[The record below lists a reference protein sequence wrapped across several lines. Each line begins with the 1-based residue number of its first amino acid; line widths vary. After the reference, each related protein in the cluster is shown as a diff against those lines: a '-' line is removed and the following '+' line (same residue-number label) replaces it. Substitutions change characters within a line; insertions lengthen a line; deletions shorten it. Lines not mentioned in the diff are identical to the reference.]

1 MQTETLRPETR
12 WVPLMVLG
20 ALLVAANGLWLAV
33 DHRPPPW
40 DESIHYLNAVGYYEI
55 LRSPGPTACRQ
66 VLYHSDFYPPFQELL
81 AGTVFLVT
89 GPSPKVAS
97 VLNIAYVLAIA
108 MLVLLLGRELFDPD
122 VGILGAWLFA
132 ASAAVVI
139 QSKLFMLDLPLTF
152 FVTLA
157 ATCFVR
163 SEGFSRTGW
172 SFGYGLAFGLALLT
186 KWSALFFLALPPL
199 VSTLLAAR
207 SQPLQAGRRWR
218 NLALSFLTAAL
229 LALPWYGVHALR
241 FLHHASGYLYAR
253 GVLENDPPL
262 LAPASWFY
270 YLGALMPQMSWPLGL
285 LALTGLI
292 FFLAAGKHRGLWLLW
307 VGLPYLC
314 LTLIRNKDMR
324 YTLPLLPWF
333 CLSAV
338 SWLAPL
344 SGRLRRG
351 LVAGVILLAGL
362 QMAYVHAGRY
372 AGPVHTWLQTRLV
385 STPLVPAQG
394 PDPAPWPQEQILQ
407 RVQGQAASWNRTPVL
422 RVVPDE
428 SAFNR
433 QNFAVAQTR
442 TDGRRVL
449 LAGTTDWP
457 AFTDFVVTKTGGL
470 GLPFAVADRKAITA
484 ELLQNPAMP
493 ERRFQELARY
503 PLPDGSEAI
512 LFARND
518 PAVPTPPAQILSQVE
533 AQLRDLLAGY
543 VRDAQALSLQ
553 IEPFSP
559 EETRRGHFRLLRV
572 TAQGARLGDFKHRS
586 PGVPVAR
593 LAVEIHDVVLDLER
607 MRSGV
612 LLPYQAAML
621 VVRDFE
627 LEATQ
632 LNQALERE
640 GGDLGKVRVAFER
653 GEVRAAYSG
662 FPRAEAILALRVVP
676 DEPVLHSE
684 NLGFHIRRVTLA
696 GWPWPGW
703 LLQPWLEDFN
713 PLLRLGGLPARVV
726 LGEVQMN
733 FGRLRLGSVASS
745 E

>member
-1 MQTETLRPETR
+1 
-12 WVPLMVLG
+12 
-20 ALLVAANGLWLAV
+20 
-33 DHRPPPW
+33 
-40 DESIHYLNAVGYYEI
+40 
-55 LRSPGPTACRQ
+55 
-66 VLYHSDFYPPFQELL
+66 
-81 AGTVFLVT
+81 
-89 GPSPKVAS
+89 
-97 VLNIAYVLAIA
+97 
-108 MLVLLLGRELFDPD
+108 
-122 VGILGAWLFA
+122 
-132 ASAAVVI
+132 
-139 QSKLFMLDLPLTF
+139 
-152 FVTLA
+152 
-157 ATCFVR
+157 
-163 SEGFSRTGW
+163 
-172 SFGYGLAFGLALLT
+172 
-186 KWSALFFLALPPL
+186 
-199 VSTLLAAR
+199 
-207 SQPLQAGRRWR
+207 
-218 NLALSFLTAAL
+218 
-229 LALPWYGVHALR
+229 
-241 FLHHASGYLYAR
+241 
-253 GVLENDPPL
+253 
-262 LAPASWFY
+262 
-270 YLGALMPQMSWPLGL
+270 
-285 LALTGLI
+285 
-292 FFLAAGKHRGLWLLW
+292 
-307 VGLPYLC
+307 
-314 LTLIRNKDMR
+314 
-324 YTLPLLPWF
+324 
-333 CLSAV
+333 
-338 SWLAPL
+338 
-344 SGRLRRG
+344 
-351 LVAGVILLAGL
+351 
-362 QMAYVHAGRY
+362 
-372 AGPVHTWLQTRLV
+372 
-385 STPLVPAQG
+385 
-394 PDPAPWPQEQILQ
+394 
-407 RVQGQAASWNRTPVL
+407 
-422 RVVPDE
+422 
-428 SAFNR
+428 
-433 QNFAVAQTR
+433 
-442 TDGRRVL
+442 
-449 LAGTTDWP
+449 
-457 AFTDFVVTKTGGL
+457 
-470 GLPFAVADRKAITA
+470 
-484 ELLQNPAMP
+484 
-493 ERRFQELARY
+493 
-503 PLPDGSEAI
+503 LPDGSEAI